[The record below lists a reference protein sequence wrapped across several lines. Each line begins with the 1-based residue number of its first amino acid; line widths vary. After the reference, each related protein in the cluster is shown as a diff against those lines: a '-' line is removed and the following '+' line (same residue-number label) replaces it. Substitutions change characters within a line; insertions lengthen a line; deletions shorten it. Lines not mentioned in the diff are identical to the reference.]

1 MITPQSVHII
11 KGEGM
16 PRNKNNTEKGDLH
29 IKFDIIFPKQ
39 ILNKYKQEIISL
51 LDD

>member
-16 PRNKNNTEKGDLH
+16 PRNKYNTEKGDLH

>member
-51 LDD
+51 IDD